1 VDCETF
7 QRRWQR
13 LLDERLPPERDI
25 DLVAHSLTCD
35 SCHQQLSLRE
45 GIFSM
50 LGPDEAQGPSP
61 GFVDRVISE
70 LQSSVSFSESP
81 TLRVP
86 KSVRRSTRPDRV
98 SADTESLFIEGP
110 ARKVRWRAR
119 RVAWGLALGLCL
131 VLSLAVGR
139 WQRDGAQD
147 HLSGMVGRATV
158 PAWSEQVPIEAPPR
172 QDSVSS
178 AWIAATS
185 PRVDSWTNETTWD
198 GPFVL
203 PVPDSMGMI
212 DSPVYHIWLAALT
225 AQFPD
230 VPPHSLQSV
239 DQIAGGLRPV
249 AVSFG
254 AALETIRRSLPIVD
268 REDRPVK
275 PQAALASG
283 VLIG

>member
-7 QRRWQR
+7 QLRWQQ

-61 GFVDRVISE
+61 GFVDRVIRE
-70 LQSSVSFSESP
+70 LQSTASLSESP
-81 TLRVP
+81 TLRAP

-98 SADTESLFIEGP
+98 PSDTESPFIQGT
-110 ARKVRWRAR
+110 ARKVRWGAR
-119 RVAWGLALGLCL
+119 GVTWGLALGICL
-131 VLSLAVGR
+131 VLSLVAGR
-139 WQRDGAQD
+139 WQRDRAQNR
-147 HLSGMVGRATV
+147 LAEIIGRSTL
-158 PAWSEQVPIEAPPR
+158 PTWSEQIPSEAPPR
-172 QDSVSS
+172 QDTVSS
-178 AWIAATS
+178 AWIASTS
-185 PRVDSWTNETTWD
+185 PRVDSWTSGTTWD
-198 GPFVL
+198 GHFVL

-212 DSPVYHIWLAALT
+212 DSPVYHVWLAALT